1 MNTKAEEL
9 DFIHKFAAARDGG
22 SDMTLLL
29 LHGTGGNEDDL
40 IPLGISLAPEANILS
55 PRGRVIENGMPR
67 FFRRFSEGVF
77 DIDDL
82 KLQTHS
88 LAQFTEQASATYG
101 FDLDKIIAVGFSNGA
116 NMAASL
122 LLLVPRLLSG
132 AILFRPMVPLELAV
146 KPDLSEVSVL
156 LMAGRQDT
164 IVPPSQ
170 PEKLSEILRAAG
182 ADVSIHWSDSG
193 HGIMPEEVRQAQ
205 KWLESLES

>member
-1 MNTKAEEL
+1 MTAEAEKMS
-9 DFIHKFAAARDGG
+9 FIHKYTASPDGKRG
-22 SDMTLLL
+22 TLLL

-40 IPLGISLAPEANILS
+40 IPLGTSLAPEANILS
-55 PRGRVIENGMPR
+55 PRGRVLEKGMPR

-82 KLQTHS
+82 KLQTRS

-101 FDLDKIIAVGFSNGA
+101 FDLDEIIAVGFSNGA

-122 LLLVPRLLSG
+122 LLLIPRLLSG
-132 AILFRPMVPLELAV
+132 AILFRPMVPLEPEV
-146 KPDLSEVSVL
+146 EPDLSEVSVL
-156 LMAGRQDT
+156 IMAGRQDT

-170 PEKLSEILRAAG
+170 PERLSQILRAAG

-193 HGIMPEEVRQAQ
+193 HGIMPDEVQRARQ
-205 KWLESLES
+205 WLKTFKA